1 LDNRSRHCAP
11 TNAEKETPVNAERE
25 TNVSSAAINIG
36 PREQRKRRLMGIVA
50 LTVSVSAAFVLVVY
64 GAPRLLR
71 LVIFLPLW
79 IAGLGLLQ
87 AREKTCIALA
97 SRAACNMDTGEQAL
111 DDEDK
116 IAQLR
121 ATARRIH
128 RRALITALLITL
140 VTLAFPVQSTH

>member
-1 LDNRSRHCAP
+1 MP
-11 TNAEKETPVNAERE
+11 
-25 TNVSSAAINIG
+25 SAAVNLG

-50 LTVSVSAAFVLVVY
+50 LTVGVGAAFVLVVY

-97 SRAACNMDTGEQAL
+97 ARGTCNMDAGEQPIE
-111 DDEDK
+111 DEEQV
-116 IAQLR
+116 AQLR

-128 RRALITALLITL
+128 HRALITAVIITL
-140 VTLAFPVQSTH
+140 VTLAFPVNSTH

>member
-1 LDNRSRHCAP
+1 M
-11 TNAEKETPVNAERE
+11 TP
-25 TNVSSAAINIG
+25 AAINIG

-50 LTVSVSAAFVLVVY
+50 LTVGVAAAFVLVVY

-97 SRAACNMDTGEQAL
+97 ARATCNMDTGEQNL
-111 DDEDK
+111 DDEHQ

-121 ATARRIH
+121 AIARRIN
-128 RRALITALLITL
+128 RRALITAIVITL
-140 VTLAFPVQSTH
+140 VTLAFPVNSTH